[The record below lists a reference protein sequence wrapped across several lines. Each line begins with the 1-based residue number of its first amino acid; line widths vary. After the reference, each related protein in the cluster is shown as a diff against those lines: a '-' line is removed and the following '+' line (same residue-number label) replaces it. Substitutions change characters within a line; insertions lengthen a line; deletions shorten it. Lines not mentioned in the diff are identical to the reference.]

1 MCYFWFTRYFA
12 YFILLFSIDSFGT
25 QIQKNFTLLAI
36 IEVVAALVS
45 MPLKLRMKR
54 KQAMKLSIVLIT
66 IFSLI
71 LSLIEI
77 PKECLILEE
86 YCLAEELAIFFAI
99 LLKFGIIFF
108 IVNLMSYT
116 SEIFPTVLRS

>member
-1 MCYFWFTRYFA
+1 MASRVYLDLYHWF
-12 YFILLFSIDSFGT
+12 IGT

-45 MPLKLRMKR
+45 SNLGDVLVGCSSYNISVWWTTFIVPLKLRMKR

-86 YCLAEELAIFFAI
+86 YCLTEELAIFFAI
-99 LLKFGIIFF
+99 
-108 IVNLMSYT
+108 VNSH
-116 SEIFPTVLRS
+116 LRDNI